1 MIPRPLHDVFGV
13 PALLLPTAVA
23 AAAVLL
29 AALLLARRSARR
41 RDALVSPSL
50 AARLGLPAHG
60 VSWPAAALAALA
72 VLGTGLALSRPRWG
86 AETESARRMGTDVV
100 LILDTSGSMRATDVS
115 PARFVLARQ
124 AASSLVERLGGDRI
138 ALVACEGEAQVLVPL
153 TLDLAAVGL
162 FLDALEPGVGTKPGT
177 SLAAGLAAAEELF
190 PAGASGSKQ
199 CVFVS
204 DGEDLEG
211 GVEEALEAARKEGMV
226 VHTVFVGSPAG
237 SGAPVPE
244 VDVAGRATGYKTDEK
259 GAPVL
264 SRPNPGLLRQ
274 VAARTGGS
282 YSVISPGRT
291 DLFGVAREIDRAA
304 RKPLSQ
310 ELLTSRPERFQIPLG
325 VAVACVGLLLLGGA
339 PGRLRP
345 LPSRRGG
352 AAALLAGLLLA
363 AAAAPA
369 QQPPATPPGTP
380 PGAAPAAPPQGAGEP
395 AAVPTPSP
403 LPLWERLVGSPR
415 AEAKKG
421 AKALE
426 EKKPDE
432 ALARFDRQRA
442 LAPGD
447 AAGTYNLGSALLA
460 AGRLPEA
467 VAALDEARRSGSR
480 PLSRDAAYNE
490 GKAFFAGKSYEK
502 AAAAFR
508 QALKLSPGD
517 ADAAW
522 NYELSLRHAE
532 DERKK
537 KQQQQQKKD
546 GPSPSPSPSPQSEKE
561 QKERE
566 DKEFEEKARMS
577 REKAEQL
584 LSAINSADLDEQK
597 RRLAERR
604 KERRVAR
611 DW

>member
-363 AAAAPA
+363 ATAAPA
-369 QQPPATPPGTP
+369 QQPPAAP
-380 PGAAPAAPPQGAGEP
+380 PAAPG
-395 AAVPTPSP
+395 
-403 LPLWERLVGSPR
+403 
-415 AEAKKG
+415 
-421 AKALE
+421 
-426 EKKPDE
+426 
-432 ALARFDRQRA
+432 
-442 LAPGD
+442 
-447 AAGTYNLGSALLA
+447 
-460 AGRLPEA
+460 
-467 VAALDEARRSGSR
+467 
-480 PLSRDAAYNE
+480 
-490 GKAFFAGKSYEK
+490 
-502 AAAAFR
+502 
-508 QALKLSPGD
+508 
-517 ADAAW
+517 
-522 NYELSLRHAE
+522 
-532 DERKK
+532 
-537 KQQQQQKKD
+537 
-546 GPSPSPSPSPQSEKE
+546 
-561 QKERE
+561 
-566 DKEFEEKARMS
+566 
-577 REKAEQL
+577 
-584 LSAINSADLDEQK
+584 
-597 RRLAERR
+597 
-604 KERRVAR
+604 
-611 DW
+611 

>member
-1 MIPRPLHDVFGV
+1 MIPRGLHDVFGV
-13 PALLLPTAVA
+13 PALLLPAFLA
-23 AAAVLL
+23 AAGVFAVTF
-29 AALLLARRSARR
+29 LLARRSVRR
-41 RDALVSPSL
+41 RDALVAPSL
-50 AARLGLPAHG
+50 AARLGLAQPGAP
-60 VSWPAAALAALA
+60 WAAALLAVLA
-72 VLGTGLALSRPRWG
+72 VLGTGLALARPRWG
-86 AETESARRMGTDVV
+86 AETEHARRMGTDVV
-100 LILDTSGSMRATDVS
+100 LILDTSGSMRAADVS

-162 FLDALEPGVGTKPGT
+162 FLDALEPGVGAKPGT
-177 SLAAGLAAAEELF
+177 SLAAGIAVAAELF

-211 GVEEALEAARKEGMV
+211 GVEEALVAARKEGMV

-244 VDVAGRATGYKTDEK
+244 VDVAGRVTGYKTDEK
-259 GAPVL
+259 GTPVL
-264 SRPNPGLLRQ
+264 SRPDPGLLRQ

-291 DLFGVAREIDRAA
+291 DLDGVAREIDRAA

-325 VAVACVGLLLLGGA
+325 VAVAAVGLLLLGAASG
-339 PGRLRP
+339 GRRA
-345 LPSRRGG
+345 LPALRRGG
-352 AAALLAGLLLA
+352 PAAALLAGLLLLGARVA
-363 AAAAPA
+363 AAQA
-369 QQPPATPPGTP
+369 QAGPPQAS
-380 PGAAPAAPPQGAGEP
+380 GAAAGPGP
-395 AAVPTPSP
+395 AAVPTPAP
-403 LPLWERLVGSPR
+403 LPLWERVVGSPR

-421 AKALE
+421 AKALA
-426 EKKPDE
+426 EKKTDE

-442 LAPGD
+442 LAPSD
-447 AAGTYNLGSALLA
+447 ASGTYNLGTALLG

-467 VAALDEARRSGSR
+467 VAALHEARRSGSR
-480 PLSRDAAYNE
+480 PVSRDAAYNE
-490 GKAFFAGKSYEK
+490 GKAFFAGKKYEQ
-502 AAAAFR
+502 AAGAFR
-508 QALKLSPGD
+508 ESLRRSPGD

-522 NYELSLRHAE
+522 NYELALRHAE
-532 DERKK
+532 EERR
-537 KQQQQQKKD
+537 KQQQQKQN

-561 QKERE
+561 KKERE
-566 DKEFEEKARMS
+566 DRDFEEKARMS
-577 REKAEQL
+577 REKADQL
-584 LSAINSADLDEQK
+584 LSAINNADLDEQK